1 MIQTDTVRYNQR
13 PKGSVIRRIKGTHMK
28 ENSVKAPDLIR
39 ANVNKDLLLR
49 ALRAYGMVDTFKV
62 YLDDG
67 IRLDEMRVSFENV
80 SRLVEELSE
89 RADFIGQANTDDVT
103 LRDEALFIVDSSPVW
118 VWKIKEKGPDLSDR
132 IFLCYTQIPY
142 EFIRV

>member
-1 MIQTDTVRYNQR
+1 MIQTDAVRYNQL

-28 ENSVKAPDLIR
+28 ENSVKVPDLIR
-39 ANVNKDLLLR
+39 ANVNKDRLLR

-62 YLDDG
+62 YLNDG
-67 IRLDEMRVSFENV
+67 IRLDEIHVSFENV

-89 RADFIGQANTDDVT
+89 RADFIGQANPGDVT
-103 LRDEALFIVDSSPVW
+103 WRDEELFIVDSSPVW
-118 VWKIKEKGPDLSDR
+118 VWKIKEKGPDRSER
-132 IFLCYTQIPY
+132 ILLCYTQIPY

>member
-1 MIQTDTVRYNQR
+1 
-13 PKGSVIRRIKGTHMK
+13 MK

-39 ANVNKDLLLR
+39 ANVNKDRLLR
-49 ALRAYGMVDTFKV
+49 ALRAYGMVDIFKV

-89 RADFIGQANTDDVT
+89 KADFIGQANSDDVT